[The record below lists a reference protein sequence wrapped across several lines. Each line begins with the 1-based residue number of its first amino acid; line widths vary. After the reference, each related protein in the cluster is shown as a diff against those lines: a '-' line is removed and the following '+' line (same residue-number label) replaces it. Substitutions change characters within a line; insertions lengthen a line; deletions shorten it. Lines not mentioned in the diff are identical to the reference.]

1 MGRRAFLTVRK
12 RWKKEWQ
19 SEALKKQKCEVTG
32 DDLYTDQSNNN
43 HEEQLTKHAPTQ
55 QEASSDVS
63 KFSDMSNIQQVQPRT
78 QVMPNSQ
85 HVSFQNPGVSSASE
99 SEQLDYNASE
109 SVQLDYNAGESEQL
123 DYNADESEQLD
134 YNASE
139 SEQLDYNAGESVQ
152 LDYDADESEQLDYN
166 DDESEQLDYDADES
180 EQLDYNDDESE
191 QLDYNDD
198 ESEQLDYD
206 AGKSEQLDY
215 NTSESEY
222 DSTDQN
228 EQSITLHVSQGHS
241 LYDLEP
247 TNWNFTSNV
256 LEFPPINS
264 IGMDTNLMTIN
275 QTNDPF
281 HYMSAP
287 VLSAFRLV
295 FKNTLQELKY
305 SYLNLIQILN
315 TSGRWFV
322 LPSDD
327 DSELRLCT
335 FSVNNYS
342 SPIITFTIEI
352 HHSHRW
358 FLHHSYGFILKHR
371 HPILQSLPT
380 YLYSGSEI

>member
-12 RWKKEWQ
+12 RWKKERQ
-19 SEALKKQKCEVTG
+19 SEALKKQKCKVTG

-78 QVMPNSQ
+78 QMMPDSQ
-85 HVSFQNPGVSSASE
+85 HVSFQNPGVSSACE
-99 SEQLDYNASE
+99 SEQLDYNAS
-109 SVQLDYNAGESEQL
+109 ESEQL

-134 YNASE
+134 YNAGE
-139 SEQLDYNAGESVQ
+139 SEQLDYNAGESEQ
-152 LDYDADESEQLDYN
+152 LDYDANESEQLDYN
-166 DDESEQLDYDADES
+166 DNESEQLDYDADES
-180 EQLDYNDDESE
+180 EQLDYN
-191 QLDYNDD
+191 
-198 ESEQLDYD
+198 

-371 HPILQSLPT
+371 HPLLQSLPT
-380 YLYSGSEI
+380 YLYSGSEIK